1 MVEIEWSESAKND
14 LKNILHYISQNSPS
28 YSEFFLNG
36 ILDKIEYLRD
46 FPKMARNV
54 PESDDPNDR
63 ELIFQNY
70 RIIYIFSNEKV
81 IIEMITHG
89 SRLLKLKK

>member
-1 MVEIEWSESAKND
+1 MGRK
-14 LKNILHYISQNSPS
+14 
-28 YSEFFLNG
+28 
-36 ILDKIEYLRD
+36 
-46 FPKMARNV
+46 V

-81 IIEMITHG
+81 MIEMIIHG
-89 SRLLKLKK
+89 SRLLKLKKL